1 MTDIRSL
8 SMCLAIARLAIEAGV
23 VTSRVDCMR
32 LVRSTPWGRH
42 VPFATLWRALRD
54 PKSSSPRAA
63 LLPL

>member
-8 SMCLAIARLAIEAGV
+8 SMCLAIARLAIESGV

-42 VPFATLWRALRD
+42 VPFGTLWRALRV
-54 PKSSSPRAA
+54 A
-63 LLPL
+63 L